1 MKKCPK
7 CGTLCPD
14 GNLFCNGCGA
24 KFEVVAEPEPTVQP
38 AVNAESKP
46 AQENIPEGKKQ
57 CPNCGKYISKENSF
71 CTFCGTRFSVVVEAA
86 TEPNPVPKPEPKVE
100 PKPEPAPAPVPEPV
114 GASEAKQIKP
124 AKTPKKVDK
133 KPEKIPKQKPEKH
146 TSRVLPI
153 ILIVIFSLLAV
164 GALGFFVWSGLE
176 RYGIINDAE
185 GKHPTNSVTDD
196 RGDEPD
202 DNPGQTVGS
211 VPTMS
216 GSDTTPMPDFD
227 PASTVTQAP
236 ADTPAVTNAPDVT
249 PAATQPPTSTPA
261 VTEAPLYDVYF
272 TDEYNRRM
280 SGVTVFSGD
289 VIHVR
294 NLLYYNDSARE
305 AMSKSSYRLSWDVEP
320 ASVVNVEE
328 ATAGGICDIVA
339 LNPGTCEIRP
349 LVWIDGKVAY
359 YGEPIKVMV
368 EAAPVTPTPTPDPYN
383 VYAVL
388 NGDAEKKKITEYT
401 LAAGTPCDFDFVGVG
416 KWSTGEYEAVWT
428 SEDENVATVDASKG
442 LVTGW
447 HSGTV
452 LIRLTIKNKNTGDT
466 SEYTVAPL
474 VITVYGDATP
484 TPTPT
489 VKPAT
494 PTPSPK
500 PLTLWLKTDTTR
512 STNITKDGLKLTA
525 GGSSVE
531 LTFDGQFDDYSK
543 IKDKYTFKWRIYDLD
558 GNESSK
564 YATVKLKGSGSNNAI
579 ITPKNSE
586 CNKKCYVI
594 LKIYD
599 TSGRK
604 VYESKKVYLI
614 IKKMK

>member
-1 MKKCPK
+1 MKKCSK
-7 CGTLCPD
+7 CGALCPD
-14 GNLFCNGCGA
+14 DNLFCNGCGVR
-24 KFEVVAEPEPTVQP
+24 FEVETEAETVAETMAKAEPE
-38 AVNAESKP
+38 S
-46 AQENIPEGKKQ
+46 AQESVPEGKKQ
-57 CPNCGKYISKENSF
+57 CPNCGKFISEENSF
-71 CTFCGTRFSVVVEAA
+71 CTYCGTRFSVVAEEEAESVQEA
-86 TEPNPVPKPEPKVE
+86 EEEYHPNL
-100 PKPEPAPAPVPEPV
+100 
-114 GASEAKQIKP
+114 
-124 AKTPKKVDK
+124 TPDK
-133 KPEKIPKQKPEKH
+133 KPEKHK
-146 TSRVLPI
+146 SRLLPI
-153 ILIVIFSLLAV
+153 ILVVILSILAV
-164 GALGFFVWSGLE
+164 GAIILFVLSGLE
-176 RYGIINDAE
+176 RYGIIKGLGILKPASSITE
-185 GKHPTNSVTDD
+185 
-196 RGDEPD
+196 
-202 DNPGQTVGS
+202 
-211 VPTMS
+211 
-216 GSDTTPMPDFD
+216 DFD
-227 PASTVTQAP
+227 DDHGRTDVSIPTRPGSAVTTVPAINPTSAATQAP
-236 ADTPAVTNAPDVT
+236 GVTPAVTNAPTAT
-249 PAATQPPTSTPA
+249 PVATQAPTATPV
-261 VTEAPLYDVYF
+261 VTQAPLYDVYF
-272 TDEYNRRM
+272 TDEYNRKI
-280 SGVTVFSGD
+280 SAVTVFAGD
-289 VIHVR
+289 IVHVR
-294 NLLYYNDSARE
+294 NLNYFSDSARE

-328 ATAGGICDIVA
+328 ATASGICDIVA

-368 EAAPVTPTPTPDPYN
+368 EAAPATPTPTPDPYN

-442 LVTGW
+442 IVTGW

-452 LIRLTIKNKNTGDT
+452 VIKLTIKNKNTSDT

-474 VITVYGDATP
+474 VITVYGEATP

-525 GGSSVE
+525 SGSSVE
-531 LTFDGQFDDYSK
+531 LTFDGKFDDYNK